1 MVSVGLSMPKERVW
15 LHRKVLSVSL
25 LSNLTILFPLPHNKH
40 EHILLALSL
49 CLEVGDLSGPIH
61 PAYS

>member
-1 MVSVGLSMPKERVW
+1 MPKERVW

-61 PAYS
+61 SAYS